1 MEGGVSDQPVTVNPD
16 VVQILTDYLR
26 ENHLS
31 AGDRLPGIRELSQ
44 RWGIGRNA
52 VRDGLLRAQ
61 MMGLIRLENRSG
73 AYVEEASFNSLS
85 EPLAKMLETA
95 LIHENS
101 NLFDLIEARRVIESE
116 IAKNAAIRCRVEDLM
131 PIHDNLVEVSRHKN
145 DRNKFIQL
153 DEQFHLGIAMVA
165 GNKVL
170 LTLLRSL
177 LILLRPFRM
186 TLVPD
191 EDKWATITSTHQR
204 IYLRLLERDANAAQQ
219 AMEEHLS
226 DHRDLALAQMRTLP

>member
-1 MEGGVSDQPVTVNPD
+1 MSDQPVTANPD
-16 VVQILTDYLR
+16 VVQMLTDFLR

-52 VRDGLLRAQ
+52 VRDGLVRAQ

-73 AYVEEASFNSLS
+73 AYVEEANFNSLS
-85 EPLAKMLETA
+85 EPLARMLETA

-101 NLFDLIEARRVIESE
+101 NLFDLIEARRVIETE
-116 IAKNAAIRCRVEDLM
+116 IAKSAAIRCRIEDLM
-131 PIHDNLVEVSRHKN
+131 PLHENLLEVSRQKN
-145 DRNKFIQL
+145 DRNRFIQL
-153 DEQFHLGIAMVA
+153 DEQFHLGIAAVA

-204 IYLRLLERDANAAQQ
+204 IYLRLLERDAAGAQQ